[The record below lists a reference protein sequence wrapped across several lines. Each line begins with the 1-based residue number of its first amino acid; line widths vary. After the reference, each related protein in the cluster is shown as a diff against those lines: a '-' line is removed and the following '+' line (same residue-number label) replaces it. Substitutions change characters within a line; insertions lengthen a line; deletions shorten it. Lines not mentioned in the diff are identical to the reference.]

1 MQLLGLYMA
10 VLIQRTQLLTSLEI
24 FMSIWALGYMLDEVL
39 LFTIPNN
46 MNRLLDFLMQEARFF
61 YWTYG
66 TYLMLILSLAPC
78 NVLDGN
84 LNALRRLSGT
94 KALWIPC
101 WWSISRDCRYRIRP
115 SRSECYFLVPKT
127 IRCSGFVP
135 LFPSTSD
142 DNKIT
147 HDTFLKW

>member
-61 YWTYG
+61 Y
-66 TYLMLILSLAPC
+66 
-78 NVLDGN
+78 
-84 LNALRRLSGT
+84 
-94 KALWIPC
+94 
-101 WWSISRDCRYRIRP
+101 
-115 SRSECYFLVPKT
+115 
-127 IRCSGFVP
+127 
-135 LFPSTSD
+135 
-142 DNKIT
+142 
-147 HDTFLKW
+147 